1 MVSITVQETPNPNAR
16 RFMLDVAV
24 QDASRGRFFKRED
37 DVDDPF
43 AEEVLRV
50 FGVEA
55 VMLLPGSVTVN
66 KDPQAS
72 WDNIEKAVRDAIE
85 RFHG

>member
-24 QDASRGRFFKRED
+24 QDEQRGRFFKRGD

-43 AEEVLRV
+43 ADELLRV

-72 WDNIEKAVRDAIE
+72 WEKLEKAVRDAID
-85 RFHG
+85 RYHG